1 LHMAQLTPL
10 PLTVSCFSKIQ
21 IGFTFLVPAHPGSP
35 GKRAV
40 KWVCV
45 SVSALLNVAE
55 ELSDIDWLPS
65 DDSGDESWAGVDR
78 PPTDAAAAVNG
89 DYSDSADVLSIDVQD
104 SPVVCAVQVMPTCPP
119 VGLSKLPVCRLYW
132 EATCP

>member
-1 LHMAQLTPL
+1 MGHKKTNY
-10 PLTVSCFSKIQ
+10 
-21 IGFTFLVPAHPGSP
+21 
-35 GKRAV
+35 
-40 KWVCV
+40 

-89 DYSDSADVLSIDVQD
+89 DDSDSDSADVLSIDVQD
-104 SPVVCAVQVMPTCPP
+104 SPAVRAVQVMPTCPP

>member
-1 LHMAQLTPL
+1 MGGKNIY
-10 PLTVSCFSKIQ
+10 KITYFGWD
-21 IGFTFLVPAHPGSP
+21 IKKTNY
-35 GKRAV
+35 
-40 KWVCV
+40 

-104 SPVVCAVQVMPTCPP
+104 SQDSPAVRAVQVMPTCPP
-119 VGLSKLPVCRLYW
+119 VGLSKLPVCRLYG